1 MQHHPTPLSDA
12 ETLELPTLHG
22 VPEGAQALALAGLI
36 DGDNAGRIHVHVCG
50 SDREMDTLANCLAF
64 VAPNLQVLDFP
75 AWDCLPYDRVSPHQ
89 SIMAR
94 RIATL
99 TKLASLST
107 QTKTGADAGA
117 NQKLLLLTT
126 PSALMQRVVPHSF
139 MVGASF
145 VIEAGKTLNIDK
157 LQHYFMEHGYRRT
170 GKVMEP
176 SEYAIR
182 GNILDI
188 FPSGAESAARID
200 LFGDEVESIAN
211 MDPMTQR
218 SMDNTLKQLALAP
231 AGEVTLNEAS
241 VRRFRERYRDLF
253 GAAHRDDALYAAI
266 SASQTYAGMEH
277 WLPLFYESTDTLFD
291 YVGDA
296 RITLGYGV
304 LRSFAERE
312 ELIQDYYAARVEAA
326 NAPRKK
332 DGVSAIYHPLAP
344 TQLYVENERIARAL
358 ERGHA
363 LQFSPF
369 TAPSDGLPDAGCVNI
384 RSLISMKDERTPI
397 ERLNAQIRSIAGKGR
412 RTLIACHSQG
422 SLERIQKLLEDLAL
436 PQVLDWKE
444 ALSATI
450 GALAIL
456 PIAQGFASADITVY
470 SEQDIF
476 GERLARV
483 KRKKKASEAFMAEA
497 AGFEVGELVVHQEH
511 GIGRF
516 EGLVTVETLGNRHD
530 CIKLIYRDDD
540 RLFVPVE
547 NIEVLSRFGEGGE
560 SVELDKLGAGGWQMR
575 KSRMKEKIRM
585 AAEELMKMAAARA
598 MRAATRLVCPEGVY
612 SEFAARFP
620 YDETEDQANAIE
632 EVLADLEAGKPMDRL
647 ICGDVGF
654 GKTEVALRAAFVA
667 AAGIEPKQV
676 ALIVPTTLLARQH
689 FRGFEKRFE
698 GTGLRVA
705 QLSRFTTAK
714 EAKLIKEGLKDGSV
728 HIVVGTHALLAEGI
742 QFADLGLVIVDEE
755 QHFGVKQKEKLKAL
769 RADVHILTLSATP
782 IPRTLQLS
790 LSGVRELSLITT
802 PPVDRL
808 AVRTYV
814 MPVDTVVLKE
824 AIHRELHRGGQI
836 FYVAPRISDL
846 PELKQLI
853 MDIAPNARL
862 AVAHGQLSATDLD
875 EVMNHFYDGKADIL
889 LSTAIVESGIDV
901 PTANTMIVHRADKFG
916 LSQLYQLRGRVGR
929 GKIRAYAYFTL
940 PHQHKLSAQAMKR
953 LEVMQ
958 TLDTL
963 GAGFSL
969 ASHDMD
975 IRGFGNLV
983 GEEQSGH
990 IKEVGVELYQ
1000 QMLQDA
1006 VEAAK
1011 RASKLDKSAPA
1022 PEAEHWSPQI
1032 SLGMSIL
1039 IPEDYVE
1046 DLALRLSLYRRLS
1059 QMQDDSEADSFAAEM
1074 VDRFGTMP
1082 QEMVHL
1088 LDVLKLKRQCLK
1100 LGIAK
1105 LDTGPKGAV
1114 IAFRNNH
1121 FTNPDALIGYLAR
1134 NAHRMK
1140 LRPDQTIFCSLVPME
1155 GSERI
1160 QQIAGLLGELEKL
1173 S

>member
-1 MQHHPTPLSDA
+1 MPH
-12 ETLELPTLHG
+12 LPTLHG
-22 VPEGAQALALAGLI
+22 VPEGAQAFALAELLRTDTATRPLLHI
-36 DGDNAGRIHVHVCG
+36 CA
-50 SDREMDTLANCLAF
+50 SDRDMDMLSSALEF
-64 VAPNLQVLDFP
+64 FAPDVTVLEFP

-99 TKLASLST
+99 TRLAGFKPPHPNHT
-107 QTKTGADAGA
+107 PQAGA
-117 NQKLLLLTT
+117 NFIILTT
-126 PSALMQRVVPHSF
+126 PTALMTRVVPHSF
-139 MVGASF
+139 MVGASY
-145 VIEAGKTLNIDK
+145 VITQASELKLTA
-157 LQHYFMEHGYRRT
+157 LQHYLVEHGYRRT
-170 GKVMEP
+170 GKVLEP

-188 FPSGAESAARID
+188 FPSGAESAVRID
-200 LFGDEVESIAN
+200 LFGDEVESITS
-211 MDPMTQR
+211 MDSLTQR
-218 SMDNTLKQLALAP
+218 SMGDTIKQVMLAP
-231 AGEVTLNEAS
+231 AGEVTLNDAS
-241 VRRFRERYRDLF
+241 IRRFRERYRDLF
-253 GAAHRDDALYAAI
+253 GAAHRDDALYAAV
-266 SASQTYAGMEH
+266 SASQGYAGMEH
-277 WLPLFYESTDTLFD
+277 WMPLFYESTDTLFD
-291 YVGDA
+291 YLAHA
-296 RITLGYGV
+296 RITLAHGV
-304 LRSFAERE
+304 VTSFKERD
-312 ELIQDYYAARVEAA
+312 ELIKDYYSARIEAA
-326 NAPRKK
+326 EQPRKK
-332 DGVSAIYHPLAP
+332 DGMSTVYHPLP
-344 TQLYVENERIARAL
+344 PQDLYLTPYEIYHAF
-358 ERGHA
+358 ERGNA

-369 TAPSDGLPDAGCVNI
+369 SAPNESLPDAKCVNI
-384 RSLISMKDERTPI
+384 RSLISMKDEQTPI
-397 ERLNAQIRSIAGKGR
+397 ERLNKQIRSIASKGR
-412 RTLIACHSQG
+412 RTLIACQTQG

-436 PQVLDWKE
+436 PQVLHWAE
-444 ALSATI
+444 ALKTTI
-450 GALAIL
+450 ASLAIL
-456 PIAQGFASADITVY
+456 PISQGFAAPDMTIY

-476 GERLARV
+476 GEKLARI

-497 AGFEVGELVVHQEH
+497 AGFEAGELVVHQEH

-516 EGLVTVETLGNRHD
+516 EGLVTVEALGARHD
-530 CIKLIYRDDD
+530 CLKIIYRDDD

-547 NIEVLSRFGEGGE
+547 NIEVLSRFGSDGE
-560 SVELDKLGAGGWQMR
+560 SIELDKLGAGGWQAR

-585 AAEELMKMAAARA
+585 AADELMKIAAARA
-598 MRAATRLVCPEGVY
+598 MREGAVLECPVGVY
-612 SEFAARFP
+612 EEFAARFP
-620 YDETEDQANAIE
+620 YEETEDQANAIE
-632 EVLADLEAGKPMDRL
+632 EVLSDLQAGKPMDRL

-667 AAGIEPKQV
+667 AAGIEPRQV

-689 FRGFEKRFE
+689 FRGFQARFE

-705 QLSRFTTAK
+705 QLSRFTSAK

-728 HIVVGTHALLAEGI
+728 HIVVGTHALLAEGMA
-742 QFADLGLVIVDEE
+742 FANLGLVIIDEE
-755 QHFGVKQKEKLKAL
+755 QHFGVKQKEKLKSL

-853 MDIAPNARL
+853 MELAPNARL
-862 AVAHGQLSATDLD
+862 AVAHGQLSASDLD

-889 LSTAIVESGIDV
+889 LSTAIVESGIDI
-901 PTANTMIVHRADKFG
+901 PTANTMIIHRADRFG

-929 GKIRAYAYFTL
+929 GKVRAYAYFTL
-940 PHQHKLSAQAMKR
+940 PHQHKLTNQAMKR

-975 IRGFGNLV
+975 IRGFGNLI

-1011 RASKLDKSAPA
+1011 KQQKLDKSSQAA
-1022 PEAEHWSPQI
+1022 EVAEHWSPQI

-1039 IPEDYVE
+1039 IPDTYVE
-1046 DLALRLSLYRRLS
+1046 DLSLRLSLYRRLS
-1059 QMQDDSEADSFAAEM
+1059 MMQDDNEVDAFAAEM

-1082 QEMVHL
+1082 EEMLHL
-1088 LDVLKLKRQCLK
+1088 LDVLRLKRQCLK
-1100 LGIAK
+1100 LDIAK

-1114 IAFRNNH
+1114 IAFRNNL
-1121 FTNPDALIGYLAR
+1121 FAAPDMLIGYLAR

-1160 QQIAGLLGELEKL
+1160 KQIAGLLWEFEGLVK
-1173 S
+1173 